1 MGVAIFAL
9 LYLPASPV
17 DGGRSLLIPV
27 LNSRDAQILASR
39 ILADDPKKA
48 FSRDAKITVV
58 DVKDTLVD
66 WRLWG
71 HCAAAFLSSW
81 VSYPRSPT
89 KGIADFVYSII
100 LTPINTYGPKLI
112 QSLGYS
118 GFTAVRLFTFNK
130 CKIRT
135 KILVERYGRPCLRH
149 WSRLLCISRL
159 EL

>member
-1 MGVAIFAL
+1 MTMGVAIFAL

-48 FSRDAKITVV
+48 FDRDAKITLV
-58 DVKDTLVD
+58 DIKDTLVD

-71 HCAAAFLSSW
+71 HCASAFLSSW
-81 VSYPRSPT
+81 VSYPRSST

-118 GFTAVRLFTFNK
+118 GFTAVRLFTVNNA
-130 CKIRT
+130 KIAL
-135 KILVERYGRPCLRH
+135 K
-149 WSRLLCISRL
+149 SS
-159 EL
+159 

>member
-1 MGVAIFAL
+1 MTMGVAIFAL

-58 DVKDTLVD
+58 DIKDTLVD

-118 GFTAVRLFTFNK
+118 GFTAVRLFTFNNAK
-130 CKIRT
+130 FALKF
-135 KILVERYGRPCLRH
+135 
-149 WSRLLCISRL
+149 W
-159 EL
+159 